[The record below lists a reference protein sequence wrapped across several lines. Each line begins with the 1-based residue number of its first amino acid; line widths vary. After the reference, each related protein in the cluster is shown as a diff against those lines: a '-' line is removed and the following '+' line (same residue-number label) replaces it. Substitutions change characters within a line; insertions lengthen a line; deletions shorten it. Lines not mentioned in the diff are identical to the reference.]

1 MSSKSRKHSSPPA
14 RKNTGQAALPPGGGD
29 GGQPPAGAA
38 AGELDPQEP
47 SAQDFLEAEELLK
60 TPKGKNPLVYAF
72 LIFLLIFLLIVFILP
87 PDVLNGGGDRQDP
100 EALSWKHPT
109 LGQQVLRQSD
119 LMREANAYAQIF
131 EVATGRRPELDLEQ
145 IASFVVLDALAIEHG
160 VTVSDA
166 ELAKQLGQIV
176 RNYGTSQNFQRRVDG
191 LPGSGGVLGFQEN
204 LRRFLRAERFR
215 QLISY
220 LGSLP
225 AAEDLRKAWEE
236 SYPEF
241 AFEALSVEIAAQADA
256 ARAALPDDAG
266 LEAWWNQRPEVERRA
281 LYSPEKRSA
290 SLAAIPLP
298 SDPAVPA
305 SFDSAALAAAFP
317 LPEGWDPEVEGD
329 GYYKRNYF
337 RRFKLAA
344 PNPEAPEQLY
354 APYETVKAQA
364 ALEAA
369 LQQHLTQLLESLR
382 TRRAAGE
389 TLELGVEAGRFG
401 LLVLA
406 DGQARSD
413 QEWRELPDLGGDYL
427 LGQLRALSEPG
438 ALVGSPVVERSALLL
453 AELVQ
458 RVEPAAPPFA
468 EIRGQVEQ
476 RWLADK
482 QKELARAALESLSAE
497 LLPPLAEGEL
507 APLEPRIVSAEA
519 FAAAAAARGL
529 SVAARDFLPREH
541 GASED
546 PQFEDPLHSFLRTH
560 APVYSLAEGA
570 LGEVV
575 ETLDQT
581 RFVLVRAAGKRP
593 LPIAKMK
600 AKQWDSLYQQ
610 NLARAQFEFS
620 SEGPLSF
627 EALKRDFGLV
637 LVDPRREGPGAPTAP
652 GAEAGAPEAGAPEA
666 GAPEAGAPEAG
677 APEAGAP
684 EAGAPEAGAEAQ
696 APESPP
702 AGS

>member
-87 PDVLNGGGDRQDP
+87 PDMFSGGGGRQDP
-100 EALSWKHPT
+100 EALSWNHPT
-109 LGQQVLRQSD
+109 QGKQVLRQSE

-145 IASFVVLDALAIEHG
+145 IASFVVLDALAVEHG
-160 VTVSDA
+160 VTVSDT
-166 ELAKQLGQIV
+166 ELAKQLAPIV
-176 RNYGTSQNFQRRVDG
+176 RNYGTKESFQRRVDN

-215 QLISY
+215 QLVGY

-241 AFEALSVEIAAQADA
+241 AFEAVSVEIAAQADA
-256 ARAALPDDAG
+256 ARAGLPDDAG
-266 LEAWWNQRPEVERRA
+266 LEAWWNARPEVERRA
-281 LYSPEKRSA
+281 LYTPEKRRA
-290 SLAAIPLP
+290 KLAVIPLP
-298 SDPAVPA
+298 SDPAAAPTFEA
-305 SFDSAALAAAFP
+305 SALAAAFP
-317 LPEGWDPEVEGD
+317 LPEAWDPEVEGD

-364 ALEAA
+364 AQEAA
-369 LQQHLTQLLESLR
+369 LQQHLTLLLENIR

-389 TLELGVEAGRFG
+389 TLDLGAEAGRYG
-401 LLVLA
+401 LLVLE
-406 DGQARSD
+406 DGQARTD
-413 QEWRELPDLGGDYL
+413 QEWRELPDIGGDYL

-453 AELVQ
+453 AELVE
-458 RVEPAAPPFA
+458 RVEPASPPFA
-468 EIRGQVEQ
+468 EIRAEVEQ
-476 RWLADK
+476 RWLADQ
-482 QKELARAALESLSAE
+482 QKELARASLQGLSSE
-497 LLPPLAEGEL
+497 LLPPLAEGEV
-507 APLEPRIVSAEA
+507 APLEPRTVSAEA

-529 SVAARDFLPREH
+529 TVQRRDFLPREH

-546 PQFEDPLHSFLRTH
+546 PLYEDPLHSFLRTYSP
-560 APVYSLAEGA
+560 AYSLAEGT
-570 LGEVV
+570 LGEVS

-593 LPIAKMK
+593 LPLAKMK

-620 SEGPLSF
+620 SDGPLSF
-627 EALKRDFGLV
+627 AALQRDFGLV
-637 LVDPRREGPGAPTAP
+637 LVDPRREEPAAP
-652 GAEAGAPEAGAPEA
+652 APEGGQPAPA
-666 GAPEAGAPEAG
+666 
-677 APEAGAP
+677 
-684 EAGAPEAGAEAQ
+684 
-696 APESPP
+696 P
-702 AGS
+702 AGG